1 MSWITNTLDKLCT
14 FLNIPTS
21 QECPAHYKED
31 LSKLKVT
38 ELRAMAKKSAFQKAR
53 AAAKEAI
60 NAMPSGSYA

>member
-38 ELRAMAKKSAFQKAR
+38 ELRAMAKSRGLKGYTGLKKTDLISMLD
-53 AAAKEAI
+53 
-60 NAMPSGSYA
+60 N